1 MAGVGIKLNRIFNKR
16 SLASSLYGIACSIS
30 YTIAPMLVVI
40 GCLLLMFE
48 VLGFDSVGMLE
59 RELFSC
65 TILYIFIFS
74 LLTSSP
80 FNSVLSKYMA
90 DKIYTEDYDDVR
102 PCMYFGLGCCLLTAA
117 VLGIPFYL
125 YEYFVGGVPAYYV
138 FTSFMCFIALAL
150 VFCSM
155 IFNSIL
161 KAYKYISTYFI
172 LGMLA
177 TFLLS
182 LLFCFVLGM
191 SITYSMLLALTIG
204 FVLIAVLQMSHA
216 LKYFKNTSYSY
227 RPVAKYFRRYW
238 KLAVANLC
246 YTLGLFAHNFVFWT
260 HPWRLIVV
268 NTYVCNQPYDMATCI
283 AMFTNISASTFFIS
297 RVEMHFHE
305 RYSDYMNA
313 VIGGKLDTIEKA
325 KQRMFRTLATQVLS
339 LVRLQFCVTIVIFL
353 IANIILP
360 VMGCSGVT
368 MQIYPLMAVG
378 YFMSFLYYSLM
389 LYLYYFNDLTGA
401 AVSSVIFA
409 LATIVGSII
418 AMHLPMTWYGLGFTL
433 ASLAAFTYSYFR
445 LRWIE
450 KHLDWFIFCRGSII
464 DKGVGEKP
472 PSLVYSRST
481 V

>member
-48 VLGFDSVGMLE
+48 VLHFDSVSMLE

-65 TILYIFIFS
+65 TILYVFIFA

-90 DKIYTEDYDDVR
+90 DHIYTEEYDDIR
-102 PCMYFGLGCCLLTAA
+102 PCIFFGLACCLLLAA
-117 VLGIPFYL
+117 FLGIPFYL
-125 YEYFVGGVPAYYV
+125 HEYFVGQVPAYYV
-138 FTSFMCFIALAL
+138 FTSFMCFLSLAL
-150 VFCSM
+150 VFCAM

-161 KAYKYISTYFI
+161 KAYKSISVYFI
-172 LGMLA
+172 TGMLT

-182 LLFCFVLGM
+182 LVFRYVLGW

-204 FVLIAVLQMSHA
+204 FLLIAVLEMSHA
-216 LKYFKNTSYSY
+216 LKYFKNNSFRY
-227 RPVAKYFRRYW
+227 RPVAKTFRRYW
-238 KLAVANLC
+238 KLVVANFG

-260 HPWRLIVV
+260 HPWQLIVV

-305 RYSDYMNA
+305 HYADYMNA

-325 KQRMFRTLATQVLS
+325 KNRMFRTLSNQLLS
-339 LVRLQFCVTIVIFL
+339 LVRLQFCVTIVVFL

-360 VMGCSGVT
+360 TMGCSGVT

-389 LYLYYFNDLTGA
+389 LYLYYFNDLSGA
-401 AVSSVIFA
+401 AISSVIFA
-409 LATIVGSII
+409 VVSAAGSFLA
-418 AMHLPMTWYGLGFTL
+418 MELPVIWYGLGFTL
-433 ASLAAFTYSYFR
+433 ASLAAFTFSYFR

-450 KHLDWFIFCRGSII
+450 KKLDHFIFCRGSII
-464 DKGVGEKP
+464 DKGTGPKP
-472 PSLVYSRST
+472 PSLVFSR
-481 V
+481 

>member
-40 GCLLLMFE
+40 GCLLVMFE

-65 TILYIFIFS
+65 TVLYIFIFS
-74 LLTSSP
+74 LMVTSP

-90 DKIYTEDYDDVR
+90 DHIYTEEYDDIR
-102 PCMYFGLGCCLLTAA
+102 PCIFFGLACCMILAA
-117 VLGIPFYL
+117 LLGIPFYI
-125 YEYFVGGVPAYYV
+125 YEYIVGNVPAYYV
-138 FTSFMCFIALAL
+138 FTSFMCFLGLTL

-161 KAYKYISTYFI
+161 KAYKNISMYFL
-172 LGMLA
+172 LGMLL

-182 LLFCFVLGM
+182 LLFRFALDM
-191 SITYSMLLALTIG
+191 SITYSMLLALTLG
-204 FVLIAVLQMSHA
+204 FLLIAVLQMSHA
-216 LKYFKNTSYSY
+216 LKYFKHNSFRY
-227 RPVAKYFRRYW
+227 RPIARNFKRYW
-238 KLAVANLC
+238 KLVAANFG

-305 RYSDYMNA
+305 CYSDYMNA

-325 KQRMFRTLATQVLS
+325 KNRMFRTLANQLLS

-353 IANIILP
+353 IANIVLP
-360 VMGCSGVT
+360 LMGCSGVT

-389 LYLYYFNDLTGA
+389 LYLYYFNDLSGA
-401 AVSSVIFA
+401 AISSLIFA
-409 LATIVGSII
+409 GVTVLGSIVS
-418 AMHLPMTWYGLGFTL
+418 MHLPVIWYGLGFTV
-433 ASLAAFTYSYFR
+433 AALAAFSYSYFR

-450 KHLDWFIFCRGSII
+450 KRLDRFIFCRGSII
-464 DKGVGEKP
+464 EKGAGPKP
-472 PSLVYSRST
+472 SPLVFSR
-481 V
+481 